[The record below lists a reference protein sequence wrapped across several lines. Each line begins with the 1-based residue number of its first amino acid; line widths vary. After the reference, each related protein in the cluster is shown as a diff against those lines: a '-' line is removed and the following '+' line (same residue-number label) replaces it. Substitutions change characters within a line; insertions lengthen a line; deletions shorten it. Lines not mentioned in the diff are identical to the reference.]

1 MEETTMKKILY
12 TLITALMLISCQDDM
27 MHSLPTT
34 DEGLVTLNVSLQ
46 VPEMKK
52 SGSRAFG
59 ETNLDYMAG
68 CSLQMVVFDGNGYLR
83 EWLNPLEANALEGS
97 IGISAINKDE
107 ANGEIDFNVTLSK
120 AVNKR
125 IIHFIVNSPTTSYE
139 FGDEA
144 TLISSLSVAL
154 NDDGSG
160 NDVYWQRVEFPNG
173 IDDSD
178 VTKVL
183 MNRIPMIRNFAKI
196 TVTNNAEDFTYQGF
210 SVVNVWNKGT
220 VAPYKGDGVF
230 AALNTNETM
239 KDYMTI
245 TQDGYEGIWPSDA
258 ELVYD
263 DPSKVGTTE
272 HPLTTN
278 VTTEGTTSLTP
289 FYMYERRN
297 TYVSEDIPATYLLI
311 KGKYNGSDYWYKLD
325 LVYDVDAEGDMVTSE
340 EQEAVRKQYYNI
352 LRNFHYQI
360 SIDDVSGPG
369 YGSPEAAANHAA
381 SNNLSGSIDIRDL
394 TNISDAV
401 NRLFVSYTDITLVD
415 NGTVTVRY
423 KYVPNSTTDSKS
435 NADVS
440 IIELTAGQGID
451 RMTKF
456 ERANTDDADGW
467 RSVEVTFDGIPSN
480 WDVITNTLSFNI
492 DGLTREVDFNL
503 RKKMYMIVEC
513 DPLKVPLGVKE
524 EVAGNILIPVDIT
537 SEEDPYQF
545 FPLEFLIEAENLT
558 ISPDV
563 TKNIND
569 IKLSPYEMPVESG
582 TSIIPAKNRQ
592 TFRYKRTIT
601 NAEYQALPT
610 KPVTVNYNGERISG
624 NYKVIPCNFLT
635 NTTVS
640 ASKVYAQN
648 EYFTLIKEGFFVN
661 EGTTIGMLTLT
672 DGNIYG
678 QNQQVKVSFT
688 ALSNG
693 TYTITP
699 TGMTAASGTSTSVT
713 LNAGQEYEGTFL
725 ANDWGSDV
733 SATVTLG
740 TGQNAET
747 SSASSNRNTL
757 PMTATTSYNSG
768 ALPEGTVLKV
778 YKTAASANSIASD
791 YVFTVANEDLNNGTS
806 VVISDIK
813 SNDALYFAYEDNDY
827 IYIASKTASE
837 LKAGTELVFTRI
849 QKPLKM
855 NVVYGDG
862 TQYYGIGKTFTLTF
876 TTNKTG
882 TYKITN
888 SNFNITE
895 VTTAD
900 KTFGAEAGQS
910 YTVNCTTTTWSD
922 VASITIEYQDNA
934 AGGTNPQTW
943 TGKTRNVLKITATID
958 NNNSNAENYITN
970 YDNGETEIKIRS
982 ANNDNNGTTTYGTIT
997 AEALRNGTAEITY
1010 SGLSATQD
1018 IYFRF
1023 TYWYQDR
1030 YGRWSQGTGSANST
1044 PQNATGSGSL
1054 TVN

>member
-1 MEETTMKKILY
+1 MKKILY
-12 TLITALMLISCQDDM
+12 TLIAALMLISCQDDM

-83 EWLNPLEANALEGS
+83 EWLNPLEADAQEGS
-97 IGISAINKDE
+97 IGISDITKNAEK
-107 ANGEIDFNVTLSK
+107 GQIDFKVTLSK
-120 AVNKR
+120 AVSYRN
-125 IIHFIVNSPTTSYE
+125 IHFIVNSPKSSYD

-144 TLISSLSVAL
+144 TLISSLSVVL
-154 NDDGSG
+154 NEQSQDA
-160 NDVYWQRVEFPNG
+160 YWQQVAFPNG
-173 IDDSD
+173 IDNDEA
-178 VTKVL
+178 TKAL
-183 MNRIPMIRNFAKI
+183 MARVPMIRNFAKI
-196 TVTNNAEDFTYQGF
+196 TVEDNADNFTLEGF
-210 SVVNVWNKGT
+210 AVVNVWNKGT

-230 AALNTNETM
+230 AALNTNERM

-245 TQDGYEGIWPSDA
+245 TKGGYEGIWPSDA

-278 VTTEGTTSLTP
+278 VTTEGTTTLTP

-311 KGKYNGSDYWYKLD
+311 KGTYNGGEYWYKLD

-401 NRLFVSYTDITLVD
+401 NRLFVSYTDTTLVD

-440 IIELTAGQGID
+440 IIELTEGQGID

-582 TSIIPAKNRQ
+582 TSIIPAKKANNRQ

-601 NAEYQALPT
+601 NAEYQDLET
-610 KPVTVNYNGERISG
+610 KPVTVNYNGESISG

-648 EYFTLIKEGFFVN
+648 EYFTLIKEGEFEN
-661 EGTTIGMLTLT
+661 TILSNASLSNTSANYGIGVPVTLT
-672 DGNIYG
+672 FETTEDNVEVEITLTGLR
-678 QNQQVKVSFT
+678 NQRNETFF
-688 ALSNG
+688 N
-693 TYTITP
+693 YTCEEAGVQSITLY
-699 TGMTAASGTSTSVT
+699 STSVLET
-713 LNAGQEYEGTFL
+713 EKAVITYDGEELEAIGLERKKPSITNAALSE
-725 ANDWGSDV
+725 
-733 SATVTLG
+733 
-740 TGQNAET
+740 
-747 SSASSNRNTL
+747 SSK
-757 PMTATTSYNSG
+757 Y
-768 ALPEGTVLKV
+768 
-778 YKTAASANSIASD
+778 
-791 YVFTVANEDLNNGTS
+791 
-806 VVISDIK
+806 
-813 SNDALYFAYEDNDY
+813 
-827 IYIASKTASE
+827 
-837 LKAGTELVFTRI
+837 
-849 QKPLKM
+849 
-855 NVVYGDG
+855 YGDG
-862 TQYYGIGKTFTLTF
+862 NEVTLSFNIDQPGVVSINLNQGLTYSDDNGNV
-876 TTNKTG
+876 TNWDATNKIITYNCTSAG
-882 TYKITN
+882 TQRITLE
-888 SNFNITE
+888 SVSWSIQEKAT
-895 VTTAD
+895 VSLAAD
-900 KTFGAEAGQS
+900 A
-910 YTVNCTTTTWSD
+910 TVND
-922 VASITIEYQDNA
+922 VAEGFERTF
-934 AGGTNPQTW
+934 
-943 TGKTRNVLKITATID
+943 LKFGRMSSNNNINDYTQIKVYDT
-958 NNNSNAENYITN
+958 NNNSLGNVYWTN
-970 YDNGETEIKIRS
+970 
-982 ANNDNNGTTTYGTIT
+982 
-997 AEALRNGTAEITY
+997 LRNGTAELEIKSIQNITDLNTNLCY
-1010 SGLSATQD
+1010 FQYETGNFWNKVTYKSQTLQIPQAKSGTQLN
-1018 IYFRF
+1018 FSE
-1023 TYWYQDR
+1023 Q
-1030 YGRWSQGTGSANST
+1030 
-1044 PQNATGSGSL
+1044 
-1054 TVN
+1054 

>member
-12 TLITALMLISCQDDM
+12 TLIATLLLISCQDDM

-52 SGSRAFG
+52 SESRAFG
-59 ETNLDYMAG
+59 ETNLDYMAS

-83 EWLNPLEANALEGS
+83 EWLNPLEADAQEGS
-97 IGISAINKDE
+97 IGISHITKNAEK
-107 ANGEIDFNVTLSK
+107 GQIDFKVTLSK
-120 AVNKR
+120 AVSYRN
-125 IIHFIVNSPTTSYE
+125 IHFIVNSPKSSYD

-154 NDDGSG
+154 NEQSQDA
-160 NDVYWQRVEFPNG
+160 YWQQVAFPNG
-173 IDDSD
+173 IDNDD
-178 VTKVL
+178 ATKAL
-183 MNRIPMIRNFAKI
+183 MARVPMIRNFAKI
-196 TVTNNAEDFTYQGF
+196 TVEDNADKFTLEGF
-210 SVVNVWNKGT
+210 AVVNVWDKGT

-230 AALNTNETM
+230 AALNTNERM

-245 TQDGYEGIWPSDA
+245 TKDGYEGIWPSDA

-263 DPSKVGTTE
+263 DPSKVGKTE

-278 VTTEGTTSLTP
+278 VTTEGTTTLTP

-311 KGKYNGSDYWYKLD
+311 KGTYNDGEYWYKLD

-340 EQEAVRKQYYNI
+340 EQKAVRKQYYNI

-401 NRLFVSYTDITLVD
+401 NRLFVSYTDTTLVD

-440 IIELTAGQGID
+440 IIELTEGQGID

-558 ISPDV
+558 ISPNV

-582 TSIIPAKNRQ
+582 TSIIPAKKANNRQ

-601 NAEYQALPT
+601 NAEYQDLET
-610 KPVTVNYNGERISG
+610 KPVTVNYNGESISG

-648 EYFTLIKEGFFVN
+648 EYFTLIKEGEFEN
-661 EGTTIGMLTLT
+661 TILSNASLSNTSANYGIGVPVTLT
-672 DGNIYG
+672 FETTEDNVEVKITLTGLK
-678 QNQQVKVSFT
+678 NQSNETSF
-688 ALSNG
+688 N
-693 TYTITP
+693 YTCEEAGVQSITLY
-699 TGMTAASGTSTSVT
+699 STSVLDT
-713 LNAGQEYEGTFL
+713 EKAVITYDGEELEAIGLERKKPSITNAALSE
-725 ANDWGSDV
+725 
-733 SATVTLG
+733 
-740 TGQNAET
+740 
-747 SSASSNRNTL
+747 SSK
-757 PMTATTSYNSG
+757 Y
-768 ALPEGTVLKV
+768 
-778 YKTAASANSIASD
+778 
-791 YVFTVANEDLNNGTS
+791 
-806 VVISDIK
+806 
-813 SNDALYFAYEDNDY
+813 
-827 IYIASKTASE
+827 
-837 LKAGTELVFTRI
+837 
-849 QKPLKM
+849 
-855 NVVYGDG
+855 YGDG
-862 TQYYGIGKTFTLTF
+862 NEVTLSFYIDQPGVVSINLNQGLTYSDDNGNV
-876 TTNKTG
+876 TNWDATNKIITYNCTSAG
-882 TYKITN
+882 TQRITLESVGWSIQEIATVSLADDATVNDVAEGGKRNKLIIPANTIEPRGNDMGSYSREINITLSSELNNPIASFYCKRNNKYNRTIELTIDDLGGTLDDWNKITVY
-888 SNFNITE
+888 FY
-895 VTTAD
+895 
-900 KTFGAEAGQS
+900 F
-910 YTVNCTTTTWSD
+910 
-922 VASITIEYQDNA
+922 
-934 AGGTNPQTW
+934 
-943 TGKTRNVLKITATID
+943 TRN
-958 NNNSNAENYITN
+958 NN
-970 YDNGETEIKIRS
+970 
-982 ANNDNNGTTTYGTIT
+982 
-997 AEALRNGTAEITY
+997 TY
-1010 SGLSATQD
+1010 SDSTSMKNIVDLVNGD
-1018 IYFRF
+1018 
-1023 TYWYQDR
+1023 
-1030 YGRWSQGTGSANST
+1030 SQ
-1044 PQNATGSGSL
+1044 SL
-1054 TVN
+1054 ILNF

>member
-12 TLITALMLISCQDDM
+12 TLVAALMLISCQDDM
-27 MHSLPTT
+27 ISSSQTT

-83 EWLNPLEANALEGS
+83 EWLNPLEADAPEGS
-97 IGISAINKDE
+97 IGISDINKDE
-107 ANGEIDFNVTLSK
+107 ANGEIDFKVTLSK
-120 AVNKR
+120 AVSYRN
-125 IIHFIVNSPTTSYE
+125 IHFIVNSPKSSYD

-154 NDDGSG
+154 NEQGIGQDA
-160 NDVYWQRVEFPNG
+160 YWQQVAFPNG
-173 IDDSD
+173 IDNDD
-178 VTKVL
+178 ATKDL
-183 MNRIPMIRNFAKI
+183 MTRVPMIRNFAKI
-196 TVTNNAEDFTYQGF
+196 TVEDNADKFTLKGF
-210 SVVNVWNKGT
+210 AVVNVWDKGT

-230 AALNTNETM
+230 AALNTNERM
-239 KDYMTI
+239 NDYMTI
-245 TQDGYEGIWPSDA
+245 TKGGYEGIWPSDA

-263 DPSKVGTTE
+263 DPSIVGTTE

-278 VTTEGTTSLTP
+278 VTTGETTTLTP

-311 KGKYNGSDYWYKLD
+311 KGTYNDVEYWYKLD

-435 NADVS
+435 NANVS

-513 DPLKVPLGVKE
+513 DPLKVPLGVKK
-524 EVAGNILIPVDIT
+524 EVACNILIPVDIT

-558 ISPDV
+558 ISPNV

-610 KPVTVNYNGERISG
+610 KPVTVNYNGESISG

-648 EYFTLIKEGFFVN
+648 EYFTLIKEGEFEN
-661 EGTTIGMLTLT
+661 TILSNASLSNTSANYGIGVPVTLT
-672 DGNIYG
+672 FETTEDNVEVEITLTGLR
-678 QNQQVKVSFT
+678 NQSDETSF
-688 ALSNG
+688 N
-693 TYTITP
+693 YTCEEAGVQSITLY
-699 TGMTAASGTSTSVT
+699 STSVLDT
-713 LNAGQEYEGTFL
+713 EKAVITYDGEELEAIGLERKKPSITNAALSE
-725 ANDWGSDV
+725 
-733 SATVTLG
+733 
-740 TGQNAET
+740 
-747 SSASSNRNTL
+747 SSK
-757 PMTATTSYNSG
+757 Y
-768 ALPEGTVLKV
+768 
-778 YKTAASANSIASD
+778 
-791 YVFTVANEDLNNGTS
+791 
-806 VVISDIK
+806 
-813 SNDALYFAYEDNDY
+813 
-827 IYIASKTASE
+827 
-837 LKAGTELVFTRI
+837 
-849 QKPLKM
+849 
-855 NVVYGDG
+855 YGDG
-862 TQYYGIGKTFTLTF
+862 NEVTLSFDIDQPGVVSINLNQGLTYNDDNGNV
-876 TTNKTG
+876 TNWDATNKIITYNCTSAG
-882 TYKITN
+882 TQRITLE
-888 SNFNITE
+888 SVGWSIQEKAT
-895 VTTAD
+895 VSLAAD
-900 KTFGAEAGQS
+900 A
-910 YTVNCTTTTWSD
+910 TVND
-922 VASITIEYQDNA
+922 VAEGLERTF
-934 AGGTNPQTW
+934 
-943 TGKTRNVLKITATID
+943 LKFGRMSS
-958 NNNSNAENYITN
+958 NNNINNYTQIEVYDTNNKLLGNVYWSNL
-970 YDNGETEIKIRS
+970 K
-982 ANNDNNGTTTYGTIT
+982 
-997 AEALRNGTAEITY
+997 NGTAELEIKSIQNITDLNTNLCYFQYETGY
-1010 SGLSATQD
+1010 SSWNKVTYKSQTLQIPQAKSGTQLN
-1018 IYFRF
+1018 FSE
-1023 TYWYQDR
+1023 Q
-1030 YGRWSQGTGSANST
+1030 
-1044 PQNATGSGSL
+1044 
-1054 TVN
+1054 

>member
-1 MEETTMKKILY
+1 MKKILY
-12 TLITALMLISCQDDM
+12 TLIATLLLISCQDDM

-83 EWLNPLEANALEGS
+83 EWLNPLEADAPEGS
-97 IGISAINKDE
+97 IGISDINKDE
-107 ANGEIDFNVTLSK
+107 ANGEIDFKVTLSK
-120 AVNKR
+120 AVSYRN
-125 IIHFIVNSPTTSYE
+125 IHFIVNSPKSSYD

-154 NDDGSG
+154 NEQGIGQDA
-160 NDVYWQRVEFPNG
+160 YWQQVAFPNG
-173 IDDSD
+173 IDDD
-178 VTKVL
+178 KATKEL
-183 MNRIPMIRNFAKI
+183 MTRVPMIRNFAKI
-196 TVTNNAEDFTYQGF
+196 TVEDNADNFTLEGF
-210 SVVNVWNKGT
+210 AVVNVWDKGT

-230 AALNTNETM
+230 AALNNTDKTM

-263 DPSKVGTTE
+263 DPSIVGTTE

-278 VTTEGTTSLTP
+278 VTTGETTTLTP

-311 KGKYNGSDYWYKLD
+311 KGTYNGGEYWYKLD

-360 SIDDVSGPG
+360 SIDDVRGPG

-435 NADVS
+435 NADVT

-558 ISPDV
+558 ISPNV

-648 EYFTLIKEGFFVN
+648 EYFTLIKEGEFEN
-661 EGTTIGMLTLT
+661 TILSNASLSNTSANYGIGVPVTLT
-672 DGNIYG
+672 FETTEDNVEVKITLTGLK
-678 QNQQVKVSFT
+678 NQSNETSF
-688 ALSNG
+688 N
-693 TYTITP
+693 YTCEEAGVQSITLY
-699 TGMTAASGTSTSVT
+699 STSVLDT
-713 LNAGQEYEGTFL
+713 EKAVITYDGEELEAIGLERKKPSITNAALSE
-725 ANDWGSDV
+725 
-733 SATVTLG
+733 
-740 TGQNAET
+740 
-747 SSASSNRNTL
+747 SSK
-757 PMTATTSYNSG
+757 Y
-768 ALPEGTVLKV
+768 
-778 YKTAASANSIASD
+778 
-791 YVFTVANEDLNNGTS
+791 
-806 VVISDIK
+806 
-813 SNDALYFAYEDNDY
+813 
-827 IYIASKTASE
+827 
-837 LKAGTELVFTRI
+837 
-849 QKPLKM
+849 
-855 NVVYGDG
+855 YGDG
-862 TQYYGIGKTFTLTF
+862 NEVTLSFNIDQPGVVSINLNQGLTYSDDNGNV
-876 TTNKTG
+876 TNWDATNKIITYNCTSAG
-882 TYKITN
+882 TQRITLE
-888 SNFNITE
+888 SVSWSIQEKAT
-895 VTTAD
+895 VSLAAD
-900 KTFGAEAGQS
+900 A
-910 YTVNCTTTTWSD
+910 TVND
-922 VASITIEYQDNA
+922 VAEGFERTF
-934 AGGTNPQTW
+934 
-943 TGKTRNVLKITATID
+943 LKFGRMSSNNNINDYTQIKVYDT
-958 NNNSNAENYITN
+958 NNNSLGNVYWTN
-970 YDNGETEIKIRS
+970 
-982 ANNDNNGTTTYGTIT
+982 
-997 AEALRNGTAEITY
+997 LRNGTAELEIK
-1010 SGLSATQD
+1010 SIQD
-1018 IYFRF
+1018 ITDLNTNLCYFQYETGNF
-1023 TYWYQDR
+1023 WNKVTYK
-1030 YGRWSQGTGSANST
+1030 SQTLQIPQAKSGTQLNFSK
-1044 PQNATGSGSL
+1044 Q
-1054 TVN
+1054 

>member
-1 MEETTMKKILY
+1 MKKILY
-12 TLITALMLISCQDDM
+12 TLIAALMLISCQDDM
-27 MHSLPTT
+27 ISSSQTT

-52 SGSRAFG
+52 SESRAFG
-59 ETNLDYMAG
+59 ETNLDYMAS

-83 EWLNPLEANALEGS
+83 EWLNPLEADAPEGS
-97 IGISAINKDE
+97 IGISDINKDE
-107 ANGEIDFNVTLSK
+107 ANGEIDFKVTLSK
-120 AVNKR
+120 AVSYRN
-125 IIHFIVNSPTTSYE
+125 IHFIVNSPKSSYD

-154 NDDGSG
+154 NEQGIGQDA
-160 NDVYWQRVEFPNG
+160 YWQQVAFPNG
-173 IDDSD
+173 IDNDNA
-178 VTKVL
+178 TKDL
-183 MNRIPMIRNFAKI
+183 MTRVPMIRNFAKI
-196 TVTNNAEDFTYQGF
+196 TVKDNADKFTLEGF
-210 SVVNVWNKGT
+210 AVVNVWDKGT

-230 AALNTNETM
+230 AALNNTDETM

-278 VTTEGTTSLTP
+278 VTTGETTTLTP

-311 KGKYNGSDYWYKLD
+311 KGTYNGGEYWYKLD

-369 YGSPEAAANHAA
+369 YGTPEAAANHAA

-451 RMTKF
+451 RMTEFK
-456 ERANTDDADGW
+456 RAETDDADGW

-524 EVAGNILIPVDIT
+524 EVACNILIPVDIT

-558 ISPDV
+558 ISPNV

-569 IKLSPYEMPVESG
+569 IKRSPYEMPVESG

-610 KPVTVNYNGERISG
+610 KPVTVNYNGESISG

-648 EYFTLIKEGFFVN
+648 EYFTLIKEGEFEN
-661 EGTTIGMLTLT
+661 TILSNASLSNTSANYGIGVPVTLT
-672 DGNIYG
+672 FETTEDNVEVEITLTGLR
-678 QNQQVKVSFT
+678 NQSNETSF
-688 ALSNG
+688 N
-693 TYTITP
+693 YTCEEAGVQSITLY
-699 TGMTAASGTSTSVT
+699 STSV
-713 LNAGQEYEGTFL
+713 LDKEEA
-725 ANDWGSDV
+725 
-733 SATVTLG
+733 
-740 TGQNAET
+740 
-747 SSASSNRNTL
+747 
-757 PMTATTSYNSG
+757 
-768 ALPEGTVLKV
+768 
-778 YKTAASANSIASD
+778 
-791 YVFTVANEDLNNGTS
+791 
-806 VVISDIK
+806 VITYDG
-813 SNDALYFAYEDNDY
+813 E
-827 IYIASKTASE
+827 E
-837 LKAGTELVFTRI
+837 LKAIGLERK
-849 QKPLKM
+849 KPSITNAALSESSKY
-855 NVVYGDG
+855 YGDG
-862 TQYYGIGKTFTLTF
+862 NEVTLSFNIDQPGVVSINLNQGLTYSDDNGNV
-876 TTNKTG
+876 TNWDATNKIITYNCTSAG
-882 TYKITN
+882 TQRITLE
-888 SNFNITE
+888 SVGWSIQEKAT
-895 VTTAD
+895 VSLAAD
-900 KTFGAEAGQS
+900 A
-910 YTVNCTTTTWSD
+910 TVND
-922 VASITIEYQDNA
+922 VAEGLERTF
-934 AGGTNPQTW
+934 
-943 TGKTRNVLKITATID
+943 LKFGRMSSNNNINDYTQIKVYDT
-958 NNNSNAENYITN
+958 NNNSLGNVYW
-970 YDNGETEIKIRS
+970 
-982 ANNDNNGTTTYGTIT
+982 TY
-997 AEALRNGTAEITY
+997 LRNGTAELEIKSIQNITDLNTNLCYFQYETGY
-1010 SGLSATQD
+1010 SSWNKVTYKSQTLQIPQAKSGTQLN
-1018 IYFRF
+1018 FSE
-1023 TYWYQDR
+1023 Q
-1030 YGRWSQGTGSANST
+1030 
-1044 PQNATGSGSL
+1044 
-1054 TVN
+1054 